1 MKCKALI
8 VGTQN
13 IKGTSKREGGKD
25 FDFWKVNFIDT
36 ENPSGA
42 AQSMTLPKDNKDYP
56 IAELIHNF
64 ETNRMK
70 VVNLDVY
77 QNGEYTNFGGFS
89 K

>member
-13 IKGTSKREGGKD
+13 IKGKSQREGGKD

-36 ENPSGA
+36 ENPAGS

-56 IAELIHNF
+56 LPDLIQHF
-64 ETNRMK
+64 ESSRMK
-70 VVNLDVY
+70 VVNIDVY
-77 QNGEYTNFGGFS
+77 QNGDYTNFGGF
-89 K
+89 